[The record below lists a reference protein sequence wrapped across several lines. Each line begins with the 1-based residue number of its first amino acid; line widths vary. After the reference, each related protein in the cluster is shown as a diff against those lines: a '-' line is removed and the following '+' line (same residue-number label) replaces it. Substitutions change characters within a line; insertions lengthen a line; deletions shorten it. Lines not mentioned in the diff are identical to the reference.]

1 MVMARR
7 DRVVHVL
14 AGIDDAGRAERAL
27 ISGRDHRS
35 RLQLQ
40 RRVFLIAAI
49 LISIFGVQSR
59 AAETKIWQGFS
70 GEKAFAH
77 VQRLV
82 DFGPRPSGSEAI
94 EKSRHYIEDQLR
106 RFGWQVTRQAFTDE
120 TPRGKVQFVNLIARF
135 PAQGNAAPLFLLCSH
150 YDTKMFD
157 AIQFVG
163 ANDGGSSTGLLLEL
177 ARVIGQHPNLAA
189 KIELVFFDGE
199 EAYDHFSETD
209 GLYGSR
215 YFVRQL
221 QDSRAKQFRGGLL
234 FDMVGDRSLDVTLP
248 ADSPPEMARDIFAA
262 AEALKLRSYFTYL
275 DREMIDDHSPLN
287 AIGIPTI
294 DVIDFDYPWWHT
306 AGDTIDKIS
315 AQSLQVVGSVAL
327 YYLSEFA
334 LK

>member
-1 MVMARR
+1 MNSSLPYSATPLLLFA
-7 DRVVHVL
+7 L
-14 AGIDDAGRAERAL
+14 ASIISPDA
-27 ISGRDHRS
+27 
-35 RLQLQ
+35 
-40 RRVFLIAAI
+40 
-49 LISIFGVQSR
+49 SR
-59 AAETKIWQGFS
+59 ATETKIWQEIS
-70 GEKAFAH
+70 GEKALAH

-82 DFGPRPSGSEAI
+82 DFGPRPSGSGAI

-106 RFGWQVTRQAFTDE
+106 RSGWRVTRQAFTDD
-120 TPRGKVQFVNLIARF
+120 TPRGRVQFVNLIAQF
-135 PAQGNAAPLFLLCSH
+135 PDQGNTAPLFLLCSH
-150 YDTKMFD
+150 YDTKTFD
-157 AIQFVG
+157 TIKFVG
-163 ANDGGSSTGLLLEL
+163 ANDAGSSTGLLLEL
-177 ARVIGQHPNLAA
+177 ARVIGQHPNLAG

-215 YFVRQL
+215 YFARQL
-221 QDSRAKQFRGGLL
+221 QGSSAKQFRGGIL

-248 ADSPPEMARDIFAA
+248 ADSPPEIARDIFAA
-262 AEALKLRSYFTYL
+262 AEALNLRNYFTYL

-294 DVIDFDYPWWHT
+294 DVIDFDYPSWHT

-315 AQSLQVVGSVAL
+315 AQSLQIVGSVAL

>member
-1 MVMARR
+1 MNSSLHCSMTP
-7 DRVVHVL
+7 L
-14 AGIDDAGRAERAL
+14 LL
-27 ISGRDHRS
+27 I
-35 RLQLQ
+35 
-40 RRVFLIAAI
+40 VCA
-49 LISIFGVQSR
+49 SIICPDTSR
-59 AAETKIWQGFS
+59 AAQPRIWEEIS
-70 GEKAFAH
+70 GEKAFTH

-82 DFGPRPSGSEAI
+82 DFGPRPSGSGAN

-106 RFGWQVTRQAFTDE
+106 RFGWQVTRQAFTDD
-120 TPRGKVQFVNLIARF
+120 TPRGKVQFVNLIAQF
-135 PAQGNAAPLFLLCSH
+135 PAQGKAAPLFLLCSH

-215 YFVRQL
+215 YFARQL
-221 QDSRAKQFRGGLL
+221 SATGRIRRAEPHNRAKQFRGGIL
-234 FDMVGDRSLDVTLP
+234 FDMVGDRSLGVTLP
-248 ADSPPEMARDIFAA
+248 ADSQPEMARDIFAA
-262 AEALKLRSYFTYL
+262 AEALKLRNYFTYL

-315 AQSLQVVGSVAL
+315 AQSLQIVGSVAL

-334 LK
+334 LKQGRLSVEPLNR

>member
-1 MVMARR
+1 MNSSLLYSATPLLLFA
-7 DRVVHVL
+7 L
-14 AGIDDAGRAERAL
+14 ASIISPDA
-27 ISGRDHRS
+27 
-35 RLQLQ
+35 
-40 RRVFLIAAI
+40 
-49 LISIFGVQSR
+49 SR
-59 AAETKIWQGFS
+59 ATETKIWQEIS
-70 GEKAFAH
+70 GEKALAH

-82 DFGPRPSGSEAI
+82 DFGPRPSGSGAI

-106 RFGWQVTRQAFTDE
+106 RSGWRVTRQAFTDD
-120 TPRGKVQFVNLIARF
+120 TPRGRVQFVNLIAQF
-135 PAQGNAAPLFLLCSH
+135 PDQGNTAPLFLLCSH
-150 YDTKMFD
+150 YDTKTFD
-157 AIQFVG
+157 TIKFVG
-163 ANDGGSSTGLLLEL
+163 ANDAGSSTGLLLEL
-177 ARVIGQHPNLAA
+177 ARVIGQHPNLAG

-215 YFVRQL
+215 YFARQL
-221 QDSRAKQFRGGLL
+221 QGSSAKQFRGGIL

-248 ADSPPEMARDIFAA
+248 ADSPAEIARNIFAA
-262 AEALKLRSYFTYL
+262 AETLKLRSYFTYL

-294 DVIDFDYPWWHT
+294 DVIDFDYPSWHT

-315 AQSLQVVGSVAL
+315 AESLQIVGSVAL